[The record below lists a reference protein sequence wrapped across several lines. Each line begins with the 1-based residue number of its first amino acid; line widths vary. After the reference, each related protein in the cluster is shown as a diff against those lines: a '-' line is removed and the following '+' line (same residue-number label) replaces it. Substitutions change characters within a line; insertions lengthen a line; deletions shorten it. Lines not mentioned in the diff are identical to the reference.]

1 MVKHLGKDEDLL
13 TLIGKDLW
21 VVDFYADWCGP
32 CQMLAPILEKVDFI
46 NVVKVN
52 VDEFPELAQK
62 YGIMSIPT
70 LVFFKDGE
78 EKNKEIGFRTLEE
91 LKEIVNK
98 I

>member
-13 TLIGKDLW
+13 SLISKDLW

-46 NVVKVN
+46 NVMKVN
-52 VDEFPELAQK
+52 VDEFPEIAQK
-62 YGIMSIPT
+62 YGVMSIPT

-78 EKNKEIGFRTLEE
+78 EKTKEIGFRSLEE
-91 LKEIVNK
+91 LKEIVK
-98 I
+98 II